1 MKIIP
6 TFPGVSERSA
16 ERGQLA
22 FEVLDLFKREAFS
35 FWQWDQSSNLLTAP
49 GFFTGTTLEDWIIRI
64 HPRDQADFSQFLD
77 HLIDTGE
84 SPSSITYRIR
94 QCSGNEW
101 IKVRQTADPE
111 ADSSPDSHCCLIE
124 LVSADAPYATSLDKL
139 EGELNQGFVDQIDE
153 YQTLASMGKLAGGI
167 AHDFNNALTVIQ
179 GHTMLLEQSLRSSK
193 HHEAESLELLKEA
206 TDQAAGLAKQ
216 LLRVG
221 NQKQTVLETCDL
233 NQIIENF
240 MTMIRRVIEE
250 TIELNMDI
258 EPHIGMVKADPI
270 MLGQVLM
277 NLMLNARDA
286 VSNSGGKITI
296 KTQSTKIDEEDGPLS
311 LGSYI
316 ELSITDNGV
325 GIPRDTLSKIFT
337 PYFSTKGRGTGL
349 GLANV
354 ANIVEEHGG
363 TIDVTSTEGKGST
376 FTILLPVSSA
386 SLAPAKANPPAEELL
401 TGAKKKIL
409 EGTKILLVEDESAV
423 RMLVRKL
430 LEMLGCSVIEAE
442 SGRQALDLWPD
453 IQDEIALVV
462 SDVVM
467 PEGVSGWDLARELR
481 KKRPE
486 VGILLTSG
494 YCENP
499 EDHNMGDDSHV
510 AFLQKPYASS
520 NLETTLSALLAS

>member
-1 MKIIP
+1 M
-6 TFPGVSERSA
+6 
-16 ERGQLA
+16 A

-35 FWQWDQSSNLLTAP
+35 FWQWDQSSNLLTVP
-49 GFFTGTTLEDWIIRI
+49 GFFTGSSLEDWIIRI
-64 HPRDQADFSQFLD
+64 HPRDQAAFSQFLD
-77 HLIDTGE
+77 HLIDTSE
-84 SPSSITYRIR
+84 SPSSVTYRIR
-94 QCSGNEW
+94 QGSGNEW
-101 IKVRQTADPE
+101 TEVRQTADPG
-111 ADSSPDSHCCLIE
+111 AGSSTNNHCCLIE
-124 LVSADAPYATSLDKL
+124 LVSAEAPYATSLDKV
-139 EGELNQGFVDQIDE
+139 EGELNQGFVDQIVE

-167 AHDFNNALTVIQ
+167 AHDFNNVLTVIQ
-179 GHTMLLEQSLRSSK
+179 GHTMLLEQSLSASK
-193 HHEAESLELLKEA
+193 RHETESLELLKEA

-221 NQKQTVLETCDL
+221 NQKQTVLENCDL
-233 NQIIENF
+233 NQIIGNF
-240 MTMIRRVIEE
+240 MTMIRRMIEE
-250 TIELNMDI
+250 TIELDMDI

-286 VSNSGGKITI
+286 VSQSGGKITI
-296 KTQSTKIDEEDGPLS
+296 KTQSTKIDGEDGPLS
-311 LGSYI
+311 LGHYV

-325 GIPRDTLSKIFT
+325 GIPKDTLSKIFT

-376 FTILLPVSSA
+376 FTILLPISSA
-386 SLAPAKANPPAEELL
+386 SLLDADRATPPAEDLFK
-401 TGAKKKIL
+401 GAKKKIL

-430 LEMLGCSVIEAE
+430 LEMLGCTVVEAE
-442 SGRQALDLWPD
+442 SGRKALELWPD

-494 YCENP
+494 YCESP
-499 EDHNMGDDSHV
+499 EDHNMGGDSHV